1 MRRMHALLVAGMVA
15 LVSGAKV
22 PSPAD
27 AVAGDYVD
35 YEVSSAAKPRLQVVV
50 RLQAVSVT
58 KKAVVVDV
66 RAVKG
71 RPPPW
76 LAEPGLRLTLA
87 LDGKAP
93 KREVPASQRAGRD
106 SRPVKVERAGQM
118 FSCNN
123 YAFESKV
130 GPSGAGCIDAAV
142 KALALTGG
150 LVDETLMNA
159 GPKGEDGYEVKL
171 VGFGHAD
178 VPTAAPPLAYGP
190 GASWMVLETGP
201 KARLV
206 RRAVTSAGGKLVV
219 TTTVFTPK
227 PSKAGKGEPTVD
239 GRAWKAGPS
248 TQRPDTLLQHLVVLL
263 KELPDEEAYGE
274 PGAASAA
281 GPRPMKTVRVKS
293 GGRVETR
300 LARPA
305 DVPEAPLPVRFG
317 VVGAEGGDADF
328 SLVEWR

>member
-1 MRRMHALLVAGMVA
+1 MHALLVAGMVA
-15 LVSGAKV
+15 LSVGAKA
-22 PSPAD
+22 PSPGD
-27 AVAGDYVD
+27 AIAGDYVD

-50 RLQAVSVT
+50 RLQAVVVT

-66 RAVKG
+66 RAMKG
-71 RPPPW
+71 RAPPW

-93 KREVPASQRAGRD
+93 RREVPGNQRAGRE

-118 FSCNN
+118 FSCTN
-123 YAFESKV
+123 YAFESKR

-159 GPKGEDGYEVKL
+159 GPKGADGYALTL
-171 VGFGHAD
+171 VGFGHED
-178 VPTAAPPLAYGP
+178 VPTTAPPVAYGP
-190 GASWMVLETGP
+190 DASWTVWEKGP
-201 KARLV
+201 KERLV

-227 PSKAGKGEPTVD
+227 PGKAAKGEPTVD

-248 TQRPDTLLQHLVVLL
+248 TQRPDTLLQHLVALL
-263 KELPDEEAYGE
+263 KELPEGDSSGE
-274 PGAASAA
+274 PGAELSV
-281 GPRPMKTVRVKS
+281 GPKPMKTTREKA
-293 GGRVETR
+293 GGRTETR
-300 LARPA
+300 VARPSE
-305 DVPEAPLPVRFG
+305 VPEAPLPVRFG
-317 VVGAEGGDADF
+317 VIAAEGGDADF
-328 SLVEWR
+328 SLVEWK